1 MLIKL
6 IQVRRILFAGGSMVT
21 SRNNGV
27 VWPLRVHGASRRN
40 LIQSGFTVIELI
52 VAITIVCLLVAVA
65 FASYQDHMTRKARA
79 QARAA
84 LVEVAEGL
92 RMQYTRLGTYETKA
106 LPITR
111 TPGDG
116 EVLYNLSLSKAP
128 IAATDPK
135 TVFPASSAQGFT
147 LRAVP
152 VGGDAC
158 GTLLLDHTG
167 RVGVVGD
174 GAKLADCWPR

>member
-1 MLIKL
+1 
-6 IQVRRILFAGGSMVT
+6 MVPST
-21 SRNNGV
+21 NKRV
-27 VWPLRVHGASRRN
+27 VWPHIVDGAFKRKAT
-40 LIQSGFTVIELI
+40 QVGFTVIELI

-92 RMQYTRLGTYETKA
+92 RMQYTRLGTYETKS

-116 EVLYNLSLSKAP
+116 EALYNLSLSKAS
-128 IAATDPK
+128 ITATDPK
-135 TVFPASSAQGFT
+135 AVFPASSTQGFT
-147 LRAVP
+147 LQAVP

-167 RVGVVGD
+167 RAGVVGD